1 MILLHKFPYGAL
13 ATTIALLL
21 LMSVAA
27 SAVAADHFEIQV
39 KLDSTFE
46 SPARTNEHEVT
57 AICIL
62 GTNDWYISGQFMDNA
77 QVEYWLIGTNVF
89 ERKTVTS
96 SMYVQQAKDMISE
109 KLGTKAP
116 QAIAWSYPHK
126 GQTSTR
132 TNSWLEPFGYGMERS
147 VWLAFCSGSF
157 LHMTNRQ
164 VPLPFGH
171 FLQSLGRRDETVF
184 LTERSAFSLPKN
196 VDLFAPGGVLVAH
209 YEVLASTNIA
219 SAIIPLQ
226 FNLIQYGNPE
236 ESVGANRTRYN
247 LRGRVISIKPC
258 EGPPAFDM
266 KLGP

>member
-1 MILLHKFPYGAL
+1 MIPLHKFPSGAL
-13 ATTIALLL
+13 AALLL

-27 SAVAADHFEIQV
+27 SAFAADHLEIQIR
-39 KLDSTFE
+39 LDSTFE

-62 GTNDWYISGQFMDNA
+62 GTNDWYISGQFMENA

-89 ERKTVTS
+89 ERQTVTS

-109 KLGTKAP
+109 KLGTKTP
-116 QAIAWSYPHK
+116 RAIAGSYPHK

-157 LHMTNRQ
+157 LHTTNRQ

-184 LTERSAFSLPKN
+184 LREPSAFSLPKT
-196 VDLFAPGGVLVAH
+196 VDLFATGGILVVH
-209 YEVLASTNIA
+209 YEVLASTNVA
-219 SAIIPLQ
+219 GGIIPLQ
-226 FNLIQYGNPE
+226 FNLIQYGNPGQ
-236 ESVGANRTRYN
+236 SVGANRIQYN
-247 LRGRVISIKPC
+247 LRGRVVSIKPC
-258 EGPPAFDM
+258 EGPPAFDI
-266 KLGP
+266 KPAP